1 MAELSYIEWH
11 NADTPP
17 ELDNWA
23 YASVRVLADVEER
36 SGEYKVIPLRYQRT
50 IVRKKRVERWEDE
63 WGRIYYGKVV
73 RWAYY
78 PQSPE
83 VV

>member
-1 MAELSYIEWH
+1 MPELSYIAWH
-11 NADTPP
+11 DADTPP
-17 ELDNWA
+17 ELENWA
-23 YASVRVLADVEER
+23 YASVHVIADVKEYPEK
-36 SGEYKVIPLRYQRT
+36 YKVKPLVYQRT
-50 IVRKKRVERWEDE
+50 IVRKKIVERWEEE
-63 WGRIYYGKVV
+63 WGRIYDGTVL